1 MRKRKWWMGK
11 IEEGQNGLKKWKR
24 MWWEG
29 DGKWHGKLQTPL
41 MMVQRRG
48 VKWVLWVLWVLWV
61 SE

>member
-1 MRKRKWWMGK
+1 MGK

-48 VKWVLWVLWVLWV
+48 VKWVLCVLWV